1 MKLVLLVAL
10 VAVAYAAKPITAY
23 GKLKSI
29 FIQKHEPISI
39 CISLHLV
46 NI

>member
-23 GKLKSI
+23 GKSKLI
-29 FIQKHEPISI
+29 FIQKRERI
-39 CISLHLV
+39 CIS
-46 NI
+46 